1 MRARALFLPILLLPF
16 LAAQAPPPP
25 ALPASAQVDDGPHV
39 LWEPGGAR
47 VLRWRQGRPEE
58 APLPPSGLL
67 ELEGLPPLKLD
78 PAPPAP
84 ARAVF
89 PAVES
94 LAAISDVHGRKDAMA
109 ALLKA
114 HGIIDAK
121 GAWAFGKGHLVV
133 AGDLVDYGPQV
144 TETVWMVRSLAAQAA
159 AKGGAVH
166 VLLGNHEVM
175 DMRGDLRYLHPKYKA
190 LPLATPFL
198 MGPGTE
204 LGRWLRSLPAM
215 ILIGDV
221 LFTHGGPSAAFAEA
235 HPGVERVNALLRAEL
250 DGPRGAVTGGGG
262 PQWYRGL
269 VPGQSRQDATPEE
282 VGRVLAAYGAARVVV
297 GHTTLERITAYF
309 GGRVHVIDADFK
321 EGKPGEIWLQTGGKR
336 WRGTADGRRFP
347 LD

>member
-1 MRARALFLPILLLPF
+1 MRARALLLPLLLLP
-16 LAAQAPPPP
+16 LLGAQAPPP
-25 ALPASAQVDDGPHV
+25 ALPAAAQVDDGPHV
-39 LWEPGGAR
+39 LWEAGKGR
-47 VLRWRQGRPEE
+47 VLRWRQGKPEE
-58 APLPPSGLL
+58 APLPPTGLL
-67 ELEGLPPLKLD
+67 ELEGLPPLRLS
-78 PAPPAP
+78 PVPPPP

-89 PAVES
+89 PAVAS
-94 LAAISDVHGRKDAMA
+94 LAAISDIHGRRDAMA

-114 HGIIDAK
+114 QGIIDAK

-133 AGDLVDYGPQV
+133 AGDLVDYGSQV
-144 TETVWMVRSLAAQAA
+144 TETVWMVRSLAAQAEA
-159 AKGGAVH
+159 QGGAVH

-175 DMRGDLRYLHPKYKA
+175 DMRGDLRYLHPKYRA
-190 LPLATPFL
+190 LPLTTPFL

-215 ILIGDV
+215 IRIGDV
-221 LFTHGGPSAAFAEA
+221 LFTHGGPSAAFAQE
-235 HPGVERVNALLRAEL
+235 HPGVDHVNALLRAEL

-269 VPGQSRQDATPEE
+269 VPGFSRKDATPAE
-282 VGRVLAAYGAARVVV
+282 VDQVLAGYGAARVVV
-297 GHTTLERITAYF
+297 GHTTLERVTAFF

-321 EGKPGEIWLQTGGKR
+321 EGKPGEVWLQIDGKR